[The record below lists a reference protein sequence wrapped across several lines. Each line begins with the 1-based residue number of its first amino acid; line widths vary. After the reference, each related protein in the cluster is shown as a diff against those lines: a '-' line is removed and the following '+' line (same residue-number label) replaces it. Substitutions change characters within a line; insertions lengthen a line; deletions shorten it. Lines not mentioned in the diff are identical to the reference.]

1 MIPYLITGGSGR
13 LGRKLRSELHG
24 VAPPHNELDIT
35 DPRSVWEAVEKYQP
49 HTIIHCAAYTSP
61 PKCEASPIQSLD
73 VNIGGTLNITRE
85 CLIRNIRLV
94 YISTEYVFEGTM
106 GEYVETDPVLPQNK
120 YAWSKLAGEAIVR
133 HLSDYL
139 IIRCAFTDRPFPHL
153 QAPVDQFSSRVST
166 DELVSMLLPLLPKAQ
181 GVFHLGTDR
190 RSVYD
195 YAVSI
200 GASRRNAPARTS
212 DFQFPLMR
220 LWTYPSIGDL

>member
-1 MIPYLITGGSGR
+1 
-13 LGRKLRSELHG
+13 
-24 VAPPHNELDIT
+24 
-35 DPRSVWEAVEKYQP
+35 
-49 HTIIHCAAYTSP
+49 
-61 PKCEASPIQSLD
+61 
-73 VNIGGTLNITRE
+73 
-85 CLIRNIRLV
+85 
-94 YISTEYVFEGTM
+94 
-106 GEYVETDPVLPQNK
+106 LPQNK

-200 GASRRNAPARTS
+200 GASPAQCSCKDFGFPVPIDASLDVSKYRR
-212 DFQFPLMR
+212 F
-220 LWTYPSIGDL
+220 IGGEQ